1 MKSKLLPLM
10 FVMLTLACFAHAGK
24 ITSVPAPA
32 TNSEGF
38 GGWNLENVTIN
49 LNGTGSEFNELTGG
63 YFFGADSDFTYS
75 GEVDDGGGE
84 LMGYVLAKDW
94 PVGEPAG
101 IKVINDD
108 LTVNVP
114 KNKEQKPLNCI
125 MATSYLDGHYL
136 DSDDPQQVTCSGP
149 FQSHKR
155 YKIAMLPTTVDNIG
169 AESVDLVFNVEAEAG
184 SRDYQIFQKINN
196 WTGKRLEG
204 FSVQVGFGVGELFQT
219 VAEAGVA
226 LEDLNI
232 SVPSNIWDAEQLA
245 LFSAGLF
252 GPLDKHTGKIGFFDP
267 VQRAGFYIDQYV
279 EGVQPL
285 TDTLTATRT
294 LGSDYAEVPF
304 GSAIADQFGPWLS
317 DNMLPYGIFFDDD
330 GNPETDAELL
340 AWYGYNP
347 ALDAFGWMG
356 GSQDSNGAFAEITP
370 AEIMQ
375 MGQNLSYTMD
385 VIEDL
390 VNVGLNYV
398 VTVGDVGTFP
408 ANTFTIRITPTPD
421 TSGAQAPGYVG
432 LEPEPLL
439 LFDSSDAQV
448 LLEPEGTFASQSL
461 LTARVGDADMNLSPE
476 IIDEVQVVVSC
487 DLFAPETLTL
497 VEQGEN
503 RGAFAAV
510 LPEKYSNIPVGT
522 VVTITYVD
530 ADDGTG
536 ASVTKSS
543 SSTAHVADQPV
554 EEPTKPSGKNQ
565 KDGNGKNPKNNKK
578 NNSSKP

>member
-32 TNSEGF
+32 TDSEGF
-38 GGWNLENVTIN
+38 GGWNLDNVAIN

-63 YFFGADSDFTYS
+63 YFFAADSDFTYS
-75 GEVDDGGGE
+75 GEVDDGSGE

-169 AESVDLVFNVEAEAG
+169 SESVDLVFNVEAEAG
-184 SRDYQIFQKINN
+184 ARDYQIFQKINN

-226 LEDLNI
+226 LENLNV

-279 EGVQPL
+279 EGIQPL

-439 LFDSSDAQV
+439 LFASSDAQV
-448 LLEPEGTFASQSL
+448 LLEPEGTFATQSL

-476 IIDEVQVVVSC
+476 VIDEVQVVISC

-510 LPEKYSNIPVGT
+510 LPEKYSNIPAGT
-522 VVTITYVD
+522 IVTITYVD

-543 SSTAHVADQPV
+543 SSAAYVADQPV
-554 EEPTKPSGKNQ
+554 EEPTEPPGKNQ
-565 KDGNGKNPKNNKK
+565 KDGNGENPKNNKK

>member
-1 MKSKLLPLM
+1 
-10 FVMLTLACFAHAGK
+10 
-24 ITSVPAPA
+24 
-32 TNSEGF
+32 
-38 GGWNLENVTIN
+38 
-49 LNGTGSEFNELTGG
+49 
-63 YFFGADSDFTYS
+63 
-75 GEVDDGGGE
+75 
-84 LMGYVLAKDW
+84 MGYVLAKDW

-169 AESVDLVFNVEAEAG
+169 SESVDLVFNVEAEAG
-184 SRDYQIFQKINN
+184 ARDYQIFQKINN

-226 LEDLNI
+226 LENLNV

-279 EGVQPL
+279 EGIQPL

-432 LEPEPLL
+432 L
-439 LFDSSDAQV
+439 
-448 LLEPEGTFASQSL
+448 
-461 LTARVGDADMNLSPE
+461 
-476 IIDEVQVVVSC
+476 
-487 DLFAPETLTL
+487 
-497 VEQGEN
+497 
-503 RGAFAAV
+503 
-510 LPEKYSNIPVGT
+510 
-522 VVTITYVD
+522 
-530 ADDGTG
+530 
-536 ASVTKSS
+536 
-543 SSTAHVADQPV
+543 
-554 EEPTKPSGKNQ
+554 
-565 KDGNGKNPKNNKK
+565 
-578 NNSSKP
+578 